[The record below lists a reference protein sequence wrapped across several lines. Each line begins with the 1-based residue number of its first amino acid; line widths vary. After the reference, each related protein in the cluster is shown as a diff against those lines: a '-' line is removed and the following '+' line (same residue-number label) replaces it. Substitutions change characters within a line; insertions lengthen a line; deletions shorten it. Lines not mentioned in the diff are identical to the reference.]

1 MNEIQIIQKQLAT
14 ERAHFDEV
22 ARVCAAHLRAG
33 SRGADNP
40 DAVSRGA
47 GAPRAADRHDA
58 SGPGAVDSRGVGGP
72 QTDSRGAN
80 DPGADSLTADARG
93 PSANGPDADGP
104 RSDIRGAN
112 DSGADGKFAA
122 ACADYFAFAVTRF
135 DAPKAQQLA
144 TQLAGGPR
152 REFLQAFTEASRTHF
167 ERLDALLTGNLPVTE
182 WRAVSR
188 IDADSIFA
196 ERTRYSRVK
205 ATIPP

>member
-1 MNEIQIIQKQLAT
+1 MNEVQIIQQQLAT
-14 ERAHFDEV
+14 ERAHFQEV
-22 ARVCAAHLRAG
+22 AQACAARL
-33 SRGADNP
+33 GAN
-40 DAVSRGA
+40 SRGA
-47 GAPRAADRHDA
+47 GAPGAADR
-58 SGPGAVDSRGVGGP
+58 
-72 QTDSRGAN
+72 RGAI
-80 DPGADSLTADARG
+80 DPGSEG
-93 PSANGPDADGP
+93 N
-104 RSDIRGAN
+104 
-112 DSGADGKFAA
+112 FAA

-152 REFLQAFTEASRTHF
+152 PEFLQAFTEASRTHF
-167 ERLDALLTGNLPVTE
+167 ERLDAMLTRNLPVTE